1 MEMYIFFAGVIMML
15 IVSSG
20 LALSILFIGDLNPDS
35 RNNRKVNY
43 TLSELKDNDNL
54 KRLMQEL
61 KQFKAKH
68 AVGRS

>member
-1 MEMYIFFAGVIMML
+1 MEIFIFFAGVIMML

-20 LALSILFIGDLNPDS
+20 LALSILFMGDLNPDS

-54 KRLMQEL
+54 KKLIKEIRDYKIKIDEQ
-61 KQFKAKH
+61 
-68 AVGRS
+68 